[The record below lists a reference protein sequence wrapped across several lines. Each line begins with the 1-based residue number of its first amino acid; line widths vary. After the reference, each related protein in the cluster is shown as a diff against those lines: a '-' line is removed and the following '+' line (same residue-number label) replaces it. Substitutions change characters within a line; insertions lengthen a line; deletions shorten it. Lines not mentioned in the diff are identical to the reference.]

1 MYPLVMK
8 SSSPPPATSDPQP
21 AGPPS
26 AHPAT
31 TDPPVGPVPSR
42 RRAQTQAR
50 LVAAA
55 AQVFAERGFGR
66 ATVEDVCERAGY
78 SRGAFYSNFDSLD
91 GLFFA
96 LYSARSA
103 ELIDAVRRV
112 VEVMPERLSVSAVL
126 DRVIAV
132 LPISRDSH
140 LLNMEFAAHALR
152 NETVAAALAQHRRA
166 VREALTPILQAGLTA
181 AHAPFD
187 GNFDH
192 LARSLV
198 AVQEGMFLQEL
209 LEPGDPTLPALR
221 RRALGQVLREP
232 QD

>member
-1 MYPLVMK
+1 MYSEVMK
-8 SSSPPPATSDPQP
+8 SSETASAPPA
-21 AGPPS
+21 AGVGHS
-26 AHPAT
+26 AT
-31 TDPPVGPVPSR
+31 PVLSR

-55 AQVFAERGFGR
+55 AEVFAERGFGR

-96 LYSARSA
+96 LYGARST
-103 ELIDAVRRV
+103 ELIEAVREV
-112 VEVMPERLSVSAVL
+112 VEVTPDKLSLGEVI

-132 LPISRDSH
+132 LPISRESH

-152 NETVAAALAQHRRA
+152 HHDVAAALAEHRRA
-166 VREALTPILQAGLTA
+166 ARVALTPILRAGLSA
-181 AHAPFD
+181 ADATFD
-187 GNFDH
+187 GNVDH
-192 LARSLV
+192 LARSLI

-209 LEPGDPTLPALR
+209 LEPDDPALPVLR
-221 RRALGQVLREP
+221 RQLLRQVLGDSSR
-232 QD
+232 

>member
-1 MYPLVMK
+1 MT
-8 SSSPPPATSDPQP
+8 SSVT
-21 AGPPS
+21 PS
-26 AHPAT
+26 A
-31 TDPPVGPVPSR
+31 
-42 RRAQTQAR
+42 RRARTQAR

-96 LYSARSA
+96 LYGARSA
-103 ELIDAVRRV
+103 ELVDAVRQV
-112 VEVMPERLSVSAVL
+112 VEVLPEALTLGEVI

-140 LLNMEFAAHALR
+140 LLTMEFAAHALR
-152 NETVAAALAQHRRA
+152 HPPAATALADHRRA
-166 VREALTPILQAGLTA
+166 LREALTPILRAGLTA
-181 AHAPFD
+181 ADASFD

-192 LARSLV
+192 LARSLI
-198 AVQEGMFLQEL
+198 AVQDGMFLQEL
-209 LEPGDPTLPALR
+209 LEPDDPTLPALR
-221 RRALGQVLREP
+221 RHVLGQVLQSPGQHRP
-232 QD
+232 QE

>member
-1 MYPLVMK
+1 MYPSVMEI
-8 SSSPPPATSDPQP
+8 PRPASDRP
-21 AGPPS
+21 ADRV
-26 AHPAT
+26 AVAVE
-31 TDPPVGPVPSR
+31 PPVLSR
-42 RRAQTQAR
+42 RRAETQAR

-96 LYSARSA
+96 LYGARSA
-103 ELIDAVRRV
+103 ELIEAVRRV
-112 VEVMPERLSVSAVL
+112 VDVLPDELSLSAVI

-140 LLNMEFAAHALR
+140 LLNLEFAAHALR
-152 NETVAAALAQHRRA
+152 HRDVATALADHRRA
-166 VREALTPILQAGLTA
+166 VRDALTPILRAGLTA
-181 AHAPFD
+181 ADATFD

-209 LEPGDPTLPALR
+209 LEPDDPTLPGLR
-221 RRALGQVLREP
+221 RHVLGQVLQVPE
-232 QD
+232 D